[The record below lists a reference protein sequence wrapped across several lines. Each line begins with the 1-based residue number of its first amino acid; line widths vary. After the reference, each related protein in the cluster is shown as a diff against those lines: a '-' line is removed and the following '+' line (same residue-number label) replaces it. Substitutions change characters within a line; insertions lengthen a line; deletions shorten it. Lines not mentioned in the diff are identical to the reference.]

1 MLATE
6 RPNQLNETKIPM
18 THSSIDELIVSS
30 PFWRWPTCLLLNW
43 LCPILSMA
51 YRWIPNLQTSKLQ
64 TSHWVSPRLGGHCL
78 GAEQGQKAGW
88 IYSTLPANIPRTST
102 CVDWLSCDK
111 NTLSTLNRFNMILHI
126 YQWLYLLE
134 KGLRSAPHMYRL
146 TVQLNKIGAP
156 SCRPFSKH
164 LFPWPQVLHPITL
177 LL

>member
-1 MLATE
+1 M
-6 RPNQLNETKIPM
+6 
-18 THSSIDELIVSS
+18 
-30 PFWRWPTCLLLNW
+30 NW
-43 LCPILSMA
+43 LFHHHSEGGQLFCFLTDFALYYQWPIDGF
-51 YRWIPNLQTSKLQ
+51 RTSKLPNFKHLIGCHREG
-64 TSHWVSPRLGGHCL
+64 SSLA
-78 GAEQGQKAGW
+78 AEQGQKAGW

-134 KGLRSAPHMYRL
+134 KGLKSTPHMYRL